1 MRTLRSVALCDKAGS
16 FDITLDGDR
25 VGAISSA
32 TEGSQPQW
40 LALPSLVNLH
50 AHANRAFS
58 TPAGRTRSFADSV
71 EATKRERASATTAE
85 IQQRASRF
93 FRRSIVH
100 GVSRV
105 RTHTDVD
112 PVTGMRAVE
121 GVLAA
126 ASEVASALDVD
137 IVAFANSAADPIL
150 PSTRALLTE
159 AVGRGASLIG
169 AVPALYAAPAQSLDA
184 VLELAVALDV
194 GADLHLDEHLDA
206 PTALIERLVDATLQ
220 RDLAGRVTVSH
231 GCALSAMPADRA
243 RGLLERMAEAKITL
257 VVLPELN
264 LYLQGRTAGTPRE
277 RGIAPVALALRAGVK
292 VRFGTDNVRDWF
304 NPFGDAD
311 PLTTAYVGA
320 LATHVDAPGELTSLI
335 CGGRTHIAVGEA
347 ADLVLVPAS
356 SLDDAIGRRP
366 AGRVLLRGG
375 RPVAADLEEPVQA
388 KPWP

>member
-1 MRTLRSVALCDKAGS
+1 MPILQSVALGDKAGS

-25 VGAISSA
+25 VSAISPA
-32 TEGSQPQW
+32 AGTARPQW

-58 TPAGRTRSFADSV
+58 APAGRSRSLADAV
-71 EATKRERASATTAE
+71 DAARRERASATTAE
-85 IQQRASRF
+85 IRERASQF

-112 PVTGMRAVE
+112 PVTGMRAIE

-126 ASEVASALDVD
+126 ASEVSTALDVEV
-137 IVAFANSAADPIL
+137 VAFANAAADPVL

-169 AVPALYAAPAQSLDA
+169 AVPALYAAPADSLDA
-184 VLELAVALDV
+184 VLDLAVALDV
-194 GADLHLDEHLDA
+194 GVDLHLDEHLDV
-206 PTALIERLVDATLQ
+206 PRALIERVVDAALQ
-220 RDLAGRVTVSH
+220 RGLAGRVTASH
-231 GCALSAMPADRA
+231 ACVLSAMPPDRA
-243 RGLLERMAEAKITL
+243 RRLLERMAEAKITL

-264 LYLQGRTAGTPRE
+264 LYLQGRTAGWPRE
-277 RGIAPVALALRAGVK
+277 RGIAPVAEALRAGVA

-304 NPFGDAD
+304 FPFGDGD
-311 PLTTAYVGA
+311 PLATAYVGA
-320 LATHVDAPGELTSLI
+320 MATHVDAPEELTALI
-335 CGGRTHIAVGEA
+335 CGGRRHIAIGEV

-356 SLDDAIGRRP
+356 SFDEAIGRHP
-366 AGRVLLRGG
+366 ASRVLVRRGQ
-375 RPVAADLEEPVQA
+375 PVGVDFEEPVHA
-388 KPWP
+388 KPLS

>member
-1 MRTLRSVALCDKAGS
+1 MRILRAVALCDKAGS

-25 VGAISSA
+25 VGAITSA
-32 TEGSQPQW
+32 AEGSQPQW

-58 TPAGRTRSFADSV
+58 APAGRTRSFAGSV
-71 EATKRERASATTAE
+71 EAAKRERASATTAE

-137 IVAFANSAADPIL
+137 IVAFANSAADPVL

-159 AVGRGASLIG
+159 AVRRGASLIG

-194 GADLHLDEHLDA
+194 GVDLHLDEHLDVGA
-206 PTALIERLVDATLQ
+206 ALIERLVDATLQ
-220 RDLAGRVTVSH
+220 GGLTGRVTVSH
-231 GCALSAMPADRA
+231 ACALSAMPADRA
-243 RGLLERMAEAKITL
+243 SRLLERMAEAKITL

-264 LYLQGRTAGTPRE
+264 LYLQGRTAGSPRE
-277 RGIAPVALALRAGVK
+277 RGIAPVALALRAGVT

-304 NPFGDAD
+304 FPFGDAD

-320 LATHVDAPGELTSLI
+320 LATHVDAPEDLTSLI
-335 CGGRTHIAVGEA
+335 CGGRTHIAIGEV

-366 AGRVLLRGG
+366 AGRLLLRGG
-375 RPVAADLEEPVQA
+375 RRVGAEFDEPIQA
-388 KPWP
+388 KPWS